1 MRKSLSKLILF
12 LSILFLINTAAAQ
25 QTSLQANKKELI
37 FSAVKGT
44 ESKPGVITFSSKKNE
59 KISFR
64 ISREKAENFKLVGPV
79 PTQIASNKKMN
90 LSLVF
95 VPSNDDIGILQAR
108 LQVVGSSGKIIA
120 ETDLKGLS
128 LKGLEGENEPT
139 LKTIIEILGYQVNNG
154 WTTLANNMKPDLQ
167 GEEIIASSFRKAGK
181 GKVEMIPVARFSPDF
196 ELPFGYYTVSQN
208 GPQLHQVGVLSK
220 TNDKPEHQAL
230 FPSISA
236 GSNSFDP
243 GENSFGLYSTGAGHS
258 AYSLDDWNILLHPSN
273 ASHATRTYPLKDQQ
287 GRLVSNSYLV
297 CFEEAKNGDY
307 NDYVFILKNVQPVT
321 LSEEYTNLFNGKNLD
336 GWDIYLSG
344 KEMNNDTEKNFTVQT
359 DEAVHVRGKELG
371 YIRTKKGFTNYHF
384 VVEFKWGEKKWPPRE
399 DAKRDAGICY
409 NIPGN
414 EPDSI
419 WPKSIECQIQEG
431 DTGDFWLLSFS
442 TITVNDSTNK
452 PANHTRM
459 VKKLDAEKPTGQWNT
474 VEVISY
480 NGKCIHIVNGVVV
493 NAGEKAS
500 VTNGRILLQSEYSE
514 VYYRNAKIRGL

>member
-1 MRKSLSKLILF
+1 MIKSFLKLIVVV
-12 LSILFLINTAAAQ
+12 SILFVTNTVAAQ
-25 QTSLQANKKELI
+25 STSLQANKKELI

-44 ESKPGVITFSSKKNE
+44 ESKPGLITFSSKKSD

-64 ISREKAENFKLVGPV
+64 ISGEKAENFKLVGSV
-79 PTQIASNKKMN
+79 PTQIVANKKTN
-90 LSLVF
+90 LTILF
-95 VPSNDDIGILQAR
+95 KPSDDTIGILEAKLQA
-108 LQVVGSSGKIIA
+108 VGSSGKLIA

-139 LKTIIEILGYQVNNG
+139 LKTVIEILGYQVNNG
-154 WTTLANNMKPDLQ
+154 WNTLANNLKPELQ
-167 GEEIIASSFRKAGK
+167 GEEIIASSFQKAAK

-196 ELPFGYYTVSQN
+196 ELPFGYYITSRN
-208 GPQLHQVGVLSK
+208 GPILHQVGVLSK
-220 TNDKPEHQAL
+220 TKDKPEHQAL
-230 FPSISA
+230 FPSISE
-236 GSNSFDP
+236 GTSYFDP
-243 GENSFGLYSTGAGHS
+243 GENIFGLYGTGAGHS
-258 AYSLDDWNILLHPSN
+258 AYTLDDWNILLHPNN
-273 ASHATRTYPLKDQQ
+273 AAHATRTYPLKDKQ
-287 GRLVSNSYLV
+287 GKLVSNTYLV

-321 LSEEYTNLFNGKNLD
+321 LSEEYTNLFNGKNLE
-336 GWDIYLSG
+336 GWDIFLSG
-344 KEMNNDTEKNFTVQT
+344 RELNNDTEKNFAVQT
-359 DEAVHVRGKELG
+359 DGAVHVKGKELG

-384 VVEFKWGEKKWPPRE
+384 SVEFKWGEKKWPPRE
-399 DAKRDAGICY
+399 DAKRDAGVCY
-409 NIPGN
+409 NIPDN

-493 NAGEKAS
+493 NAGDKAS
-500 VTNGRILLQSEYSE
+500 ITNGKILLQSEYSE
-514 VYYRNAKIRGL
+514 VYYRNAKIKQL

>member
-1 MRKSLSKLILF
+1 MKKNFSKLVVGV
-12 LSILFLINTAAAQ
+12 SILLLINTVAAQ
-25 QTSLQANKKELI
+25 QTLLQANKKELI

-44 ESKPGVITFSSKKNE
+44 ESKTGSISFSSKNSE

-64 ISREKAENFKLVGPV
+64 ISGEKSENFKLVGSLPNK
-79 PTQIASNKKMN
+79 IAANQKIN

-95 VPSNDDIGILQAR
+95 APSNDDIGILKAK

-128 LKGLEGENEPT
+128 LKGLEGENEPS
-139 LKTIIEILGYQVNNG
+139 LKTVIEILGYQVNNG
-154 WTTLANNMKPDLQ
+154 WNTLANNLKPDLQ
-167 GEEIIASSFRKAGK
+167 GEEIIASSFRKATQ

-196 ELPFGYYTVSQN
+196 ELPFGYYVASPN
-208 GPQLHQVGVLSK
+208 GPILHQVGALSK
-220 TNDKPEHQAL
+220 TKDKPEHQTL
-230 FPSISA
+230 FPSISS
-236 GSNSFDP
+236 GNNSFDP
-243 GENSFGLYSTGAGHS
+243 GEKTFGLYSTGAGHS
-258 AYSLDDWNILLHPSN
+258 VYSLDDWNILLHPNN

-287 GRLVSNSYLV
+287 GKLVSNTYLV

-321 LSEEYTNLFNGKNLD
+321 LSEEYINLFNGKNLE
-336 GWDIYLSG
+336 GWDIFLSG
-344 KEMNNDTEKNFTVQT
+344 KELNNDTEKNFTVQT
-359 DEAVHVRGKELG
+359 DEAVHVKGKELG

-384 VVEFKWGEKKWPPRE
+384 IVEFKWGEKKWPPRE

-480 NGKCIHIVNGVVV
+480 NGRCVHIVNGVVV
-493 NAGEKAS
+493 NAGDKAS
-500 VTNGRILLQSEYSE
+500 ITNGRILLQSEYSE
-514 VYYRNAKIRGL
+514 VYYRNAKVMQL

>member
-1 MRKSLSKLILF
+1 MIKSLKKLILF
-12 LSILFLINTAAAQ
+12 LSVLFLMNTVAAQ
-25 QTSLQANKKELI
+25 QTSLQVNKKELI
-37 FSAVKGT
+37 FSAVKGA
-44 ESKPGVITFSSKKNE
+44 ESKPGVISFSAKKNQR
-59 KISFR
+59 ISFR
-64 ISREKAENFKLVGPV
+64 ISGQKAENFKLVGSV
-79 PTQIASNKKMN
+79 PNQIVANQKTK
-90 LSLVF
+90 LTVLF
-95 VPSNDDIGILQAR
+95 EPIDDSIGILEAKLQA
-108 LQVVGSSGKIIA
+108 VSSSGKLIA
-120 ETDLKGLS
+120 ESDLKGLS

-154 WTTLANNMKPDLQ
+154 WTTLANNLKPELQ
-167 GEEIIASSFRKAGK
+167 GEEIVASSFKKAAK
-181 GKVEMIPVARFSPDF
+181 GKVEIIPVARFSPDF
-196 ELPFGYYTVSQN
+196 ELPFGYYTASPN

-220 TNDKPEHQAL
+220 TKGKPEHQAL

-236 GSNSFDP
+236 GSDSFDP
-243 GENSFGLYSTGAGHS
+243 GENRFGLYGTGAGHS
-258 AYSLDDWNILLHPSN
+258 AYTLDAWNIVLHPGY
-273 ASHATRTYPLKDQQ
+273 ASHATRIYPLKDQQ
-287 GRLVSNSYLV
+287 GKLVSNSYLV

-307 NDYVFILKNVQPVT
+307 NDYVFILKNVNPIPM
-321 LSEEYTNLFNGKNLD
+321 SEEYKNLFNGKNLE
-336 GWDIYLSG
+336 GWDLFLMG

-359 DEAVHVRGKELG
+359 DGALHVKGKELG

-442 TITVNDSTNK
+442 TISVNDSTNK

-493 NAGEKAS
+493 NAGDKAS
-500 VTNGRILLQSEYSE
+500 ITNGRILLQSEYSE
-514 VYYRNAKIRGL
+514 VYYRNAKIEQL